1 MCWSTNRDTCWK
13 ESCSGWWLKC
23 FQPVENLVVSSSS
36 RPWGPQL
43 KKPPIP
49 SRRSN
54 SIGPVNDATAT
65 SPKRMRIARQI
76 VPSMVGEY
84 PLITSQVVI
93 FMRIDPSGWTTS
105 LKPPWVFEDTEAGGR
120 CEAWRSWRGWTNG
133 PVVGGSTQQTGS
145 SLETNF
151 SALDSLEWCYKGKW
165 MEMIEMIP
173 YIYIYPIYIP
183 YIPWF
188 LPLMVTQVAQVLLK
202 HGADATRC
210 DKEGTSVLGAATA
223 GRCNDDLVLALL
235 AVNGSLGWWEIHW
248 GDL

>member
-120 CEAWRSWRGWTNG
+120 CEADEDGRTALWLAARHSRLGVPWRRIFLHWIPWNDAIRGN
-133 PVVGGSTQQTGS
+133 
-145 SLETNF
+145 
-151 SALDSLEWCYKGKW
+151 EWKW
-165 MEMIEMIP
+165 LKWSH
-173 YIYIYPIYIP
+173 IYIYIP
-183 YIPWF
+183 YISHIF
-188 LPLMVTQVAQVLLK
+188 
-202 HGADATRC
+202 HGFFH
-210 DKEGTSVLGAATA
+210 
-223 GRCNDDLVLALL
+223 
-235 AVNGSLGWWEIHW
+235 WW
-248 GDL
+248 